1 MRKDRWFQILKLF
14 SKRCDFWT
22 FSNLRKVLKDNCLQN
37 STDFHKLNCFK
48 ILVFFSKTF
57 FLKELIYFSKTHL
70 LQKPHL
76 LFKNSS
82 TSKHSST
89 SQKLIYFK
97 KLIYFWKTH
106 LLQKLI
112 YFSKTHLLQKTH
124 LLLKNSTHFLERCW
138 QIWRPFFVRRNIF
151 KKQSQVFF
159 TLEVKME
166 EEKRKRL
173 FWTLIWCSSFF
184 GKWFEAKHKK
194 KQKKQS
200 NKYRDPSQ
208 QLFTR
213 RTCHI
218 STRIFSTTKNLTA
231 TSMNE

>member
-173 FWTLIWCSSFF
+173 FWTLIWCSFF
-184 GKWFEAKHKK
+184 FWKMIWGKTQEEAKQKT
-194 KQKKQS
+194 KQQ
-200 NKYRDPSQ
+200 
-208 QLFTR
+208 
-213 RTCHI
+213 I
-218 STRIFSTTKNLTA
+218 
-231 TSMNE
+231 